1 MIRYNSRPLQCLH
14 DRMLRKARNNCREP
28 AEVPFR
34 ACYSGP
40 LRGPY
45 PASSAPITYRSREGT
60 GTFTLRGTGTFFYP
74 SEFSCNVQRRPASKS
89 GGGWGRRVIGD
100 QPDRPHKL
108 KPARKRASAGTIT
121 PVPRPAKHSLPLAEP

>member
-40 LRGPY
+40 LRGAHTPQAPLRSHTDLMRE
-45 PASSAPITYRSREGT
+45 PAP
-60 GTFTLRGTGTFFYP
+60 L
-74 SEFSCNVQRRPASKS
+74 
-89 GGGWGRRVIGD
+89 
-100 QPDRPHKL
+100 L
-108 KPARKRASAGTIT
+108 SAG
-121 PVPRPAKHSLPLAEP
+121 PAGFFIRLNSHAMFNEDPLRSQSGVGAGG